1 MADVLEVII
10 SAKDDF
16 SKTFSRITSS
26 ITPLKV
32 GLASLAT
39 AAAALAGGA
48 GIAALTKAA
57 ADDMDQ
63 MSKLQDRLGVTTET
77 MSKLTYAAN
86 LADVSFEELKTSL
99 QFMLRNTAEAAAG
112 NEGMRQTLDRLG
124 IAFEKIKNQS
134 PDEMFYTYAKA
145 LEGIENPAEKARIAT
160 ELFGRSGAVMLQML
174 KDGTGGLAELSKEAE
189 RFGAIISQ
197 QAAYNAAEF
206 NDSLTRIGSALKG
219 VRNALVE
226 QFLPYLTGLFKTLA
240 YWIADNRQAIVTWA
254 INWVKSMAEAARAL
268 IQFGARA
275 VDIFNYVNAAMNRD
289 TINKNS
295 IIIKTLVERAQE
307 YGAAVEKIQGDL
319 GKLEGKADTA
329 WGRMQIKAASESLV
343 YYQGKLDETT
353 AEILKLN
360 NENQK
365 LAEGFSASD
374 WFSEGKARAFFDEIE
389 RGIEK
394 FKELGTAEIKP
405 PKATPGLSDTI
416 TDKQRSE
423 IEQLKQMWLEY
434 YGTDRQRL
442 DAWYAYSLEKYK
454 SLKGAQEL
462 LSGIYEA
469 KQLEIDQKL
478 RDSQTDYLKSIESQY
493 EGLYSKLD
501 QNRISEVAKVDTW
514 YMEQLE
520 AHGAYEENRLAIE
533 NLYREK
539 RKLAMQE
546 DTTFEAQQQA
556 DRLNI
561 YANFL
566 GGMAALAGS
575 MGKKMFVLQKALNIG
590 QAVMS
595 TFAGAANALKD
606 YPYPYNIVAAGAVI
620 AFGLAQVAK
629 IASQK
634 PPEAHTGLDY
644 VPREQ
649 TYMLSKGERVVQP
662 GANEDLTAF
671 LANAQAGGGGA
682 GGSLTIEKLE
692 VFPNVTTASALKNM
706 DSRELE
712 EVLEEKF
719 YPAMRRLAKAGI
731 SA

>member
-16 SKTFSRITSS
+16 SKTFSRIASS

-39 AAAALAGGA
+39 AAATLAGGA

-112 NEGMRQTLDRLG
+112 NEGMRKTLDDLG
-124 IAFEKIKNQS
+124 ISFEKIRNQS

-145 LEGIENPAEKARIAT
+145 LEGIENPAEKAKIAT

-174 KDGTGGLAELSKEAE
+174 KDGTDGLAELSKEAE
-189 RFGAIISQ
+189 RFGAVISQ

-295 IIIKTLVERAQE
+295 VIIKTLVERAQE

-353 AEILKLN
+353 AEILRLN

-416 TDKQRSE
+416 TDKQKSE

-434 YGTDRQRL
+434 YGTERQKI
-442 DAWYAYSLEKYK
+442 DAWYTYALDKYK

-462 LSGIYEA
+462 INGIYEA

-520 AHGAYEENRLAIE
+520 AHGAYEEARLAIE

-634 PPEAHTGLDY
+634 PPEAHTGLDF

-671 LANAQAGGGGA
+671 LANAQGGGGA